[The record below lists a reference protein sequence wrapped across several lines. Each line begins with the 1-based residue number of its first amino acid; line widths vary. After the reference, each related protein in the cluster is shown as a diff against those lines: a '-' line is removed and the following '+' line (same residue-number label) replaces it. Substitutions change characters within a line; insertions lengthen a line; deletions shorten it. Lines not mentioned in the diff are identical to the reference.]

1 MSYGVQVG
9 IIALCVALSMFFSS
23 TETAF
28 NAVSRIRM
36 KSRAENDGNK
46 RAALVLRLLD
56 RYDEMLSTILIGNN
70 LVNIACTSLATLLFV
85 ALLQNEDLGATVS
98 TIVVTVV
105 LLVFGE
111 ISPKTI
117 AKENADRFAMLT
129 APILQMLIVLFT
141 PLNLIF
147 GAWQKLLSVIFKS
160 NSESGIT
167 EQELL
172 TIMDEAE
179 QGGEIDAD
187 EVELIRSAIEF
198 NELEV
203 RDIFTPRID
212 IEAIPADA
220 SKEDVA
226 KVFSESGYSRLPVY
240 EGSIDNIIGII
251 YLKDFYNIAFSGRSS
266 IGEIV
271 KPVIFVPKSKKIADL
286 RKELQEQQLHIAVV
300 MDEFGC
306 TVGLVTLE
314 DILEELVG
322 EIWDEHDE
330 IVREIQQTADDTW
343 IVSGKANV
351 EKVFEAL
358 GHDCRYEAMT
368 VAGWVMEIL
377 EKIPSEGD
385 HFEQDGLRVRVV
397 RMYGKRIEQVEI
409 IQCPPEESAEDKE
422 KTGKGANL

>member
-1 MSYGVQVG
+1 MKYTTSIL
-9 IIALCVALSMFFSS
+9 IIVTCVILSMFFSA

-28 NAVSRIRM
+28 NAVSRLRL
-36 KSRAENDGNK
+36 KSKAENDGNK
-46 RAALVLRLLD
+46 RADRVLRLLD

-105 LLVFGE
+105 LLIFGE

-117 AKENADRFAMLT
+117 AKENAEKIAMFS
-129 APILQMLIVLFT
+129 APILEVLIVLLT
-141 PLNLIF
+141 PLNWIF
-147 GAWQKLLSVIFKS
+147 GAWQKLLSLIFKS
-160 NSESGIT
+160 SGESGIT

-172 TIMDEAE
+172 TIVDEAE

-212 IEAIPADA
+212 IEAIPVDME
-220 SKEDVA
+220 KEEVA
-226 KVFSESGYSRLPVY
+226 RIFSESGYSRLPVY
-240 EGSIDNIIGII
+240 EGSIDNITGII
-251 YLKDFYNIAFSGRSS
+251 YLKDFYNTAFRTKTS
-266 IGEIV
+266 IEEIV
-271 KPVIFVPKSKKIADL
+271 KPVSFVPKSKKIADL
-286 RKELQEQQLHIAVV
+286 RKELQEQQLHIAIV

-330 IVREIQQTADDTW
+330 IVREIMQTDEHTW
-343 IVSGKANV
+343 VVSGKANV
-351 EKVFEAL
+351 EKVFEVLDQECA
-358 GHDCRYEAMT
+358 YEAMT

-377 EKIPSEGD
+377 EKIPAEGD
-385 HFEQDGLRVRVV
+385 HFEQDGLQVRVTK
-397 RMYGKRIEQVEI
+397 MYRKRIEQVEI
-409 IQCPPEESAEDKE
+409 IKAPVDASQEQEDAE
-422 KTGKGANL
+422 